1 MTTQSGLTPYTEAL
15 GVWLEGYGL
24 SPSIASLL
32 AGLAFI
38 CAALLIGL
46 VGQAIASRVI
56 RRHVVGLIKRTKSG
70 FDDFLYQHNVF
81 SKLSRILPSALIIL
95 VASAALDEHATLKA
109 FVVRSALIYM
119 VIVVTGTIR
128 KLLEVFEEYY
138 RQLPHLGVPIKSYVQ
153 MVSLICL
160 IAAGVLIL
168 TIALNQSPLT
178 FLSGLG
184 ALSAVI
190 LLLFRD
196 PLLGLAAS
204 VQLAASDMVR
214 LGDWIEVTQHGADGE
229 VIDITLTTVKV
240 KNWDKT
246 LSLLPAYSLVS
257 GGFKNWRTMSEAGG
271 RRIKRSIPIDMH
283 SIKRCTEAQLDALS
297 EIVLIKEYIEQ
308 KRAEIKH
315 HNQALELPGGHAIN
329 GRQLTNIG
337 LFRVYIEHYLRSED
351 GFRDDLAFMVR
362 QLEPGV
368 RGIFIE
374 VYVFADTTEWLP
386 YECIQAD
393 LFDHL
398 LSVSRCFGLRVFQL
412 PGGEDVRDL
421 AQSSAPLAPTN

>member
-1 MTTQSGLTPYTEAL
+1 MPYTTAL
-15 GVWLEGYGL
+15 STWFQSYGL
-24 SPSIASLL
+24 STYVASFL
-32 AGLAFI
+32 AGLALV

-46 VGQAIASRVI
+46 VGQAVARTII
-56 RRHVVGLIKRTKSG
+56 HRHVLSLIKKTKTG
-70 FDDFLYQHNVF
+70 FDDYLYQRKVF

-95 VASAALDEHATLKA
+95 VASTALPEQATLRA

-119 VIVVTGTIR
+119 VVVVTGTIR
-128 KLLEVFEEYY
+128 ALLEVFEEYY
-138 RQLPHLGVPIKSYVQ
+138 RQLPNIGVPIKSYVQ
-153 MVSLICL
+153 MISLICM
-160 IAAGVLIL
+160 ISAGVLIL
-168 TIALNQSPLT
+168 AIALNQSPLT

-204 VQLAASDMVR
+204 IQLAASDMVR
-214 LGDWIEVTQHGADGE
+214 LGDWIEVPEHGADGE

-240 KNWDKT
+240 SNWDKT

-283 SIKRCTEAQLDALS
+283 SIKRCTEAELDDLS
-297 EIVLIKEYIEQ
+297 KIALIKDYIAQ
-308 KRAEIKH
+308 KRTEIQH
-315 HNQALELPGGHAIN
+315 HNHDLDFSDEHTIN
-329 GRQLTNIG
+329 GRQLTNVG

-351 GFRDDLAFMVR
+351 GFRDDLTFMVR
-362 QLEPGV
+362 QLKPGAH
-368 RGIFIE
+368 GIPIE
-374 VYVFADTTEWLP
+374 IYVFTDTTEWLK
-386 YECIQAD
+386 YESTQAD

-398 LSVSRCFGLRVFQL
+398 LSASHCFGLRVFQL

-421 AQSSAPLAPTN
+421 MQSSPHVS